1 MKCLDFKLKLGNK
14 DLPKIAISLQLALI
28 GLIALDEL
36 GLGIPILRQV
46 IGFLYLTFVPG
57 FLILSIL
64 KIDKLNLIDRTLY
77 SIGISLF
84 FVMVLGTLVN
94 FVYPLAGLYPF
105 SEQPI
110 TVTFMIAILT
120 LCIISWRY
128 GNKEDIIKMT
138 VPLFSPI
145 VLLLLLLPILAVL
158 GTFSLYYYQNNTLTL
173 LLLLFI
179 SVTPFIFAL
188 KESEITQLLAIWVI
202 TISLT
207 LSNSLFGHY
216 VHVTDN
222 ISEICLLQNVLR
234 NKIWDI
240 TIPGN
245 INAMPGVMVTL
256 PIYSLI
262 SGLNLVWIY
271 KIIVPILSSSV
282 PLGLFKAY
290 EKKFGGKIAFL
301 STLFFVFQF
310 NFFLWSSM
318 TMKMV
323 SSGIFLSCLVLL
335 MVSNEIS
342 IADKK
347 ILGIIFSIGL
357 ILSHYGTSYIFLLA
371 LIVSL
376 LLSFTLNEIRKKHYH
391 IISPSFITTYI
402 VVAISWYIY
411 ASGGYPFTSFVLLGQ
426 HFIQRITT
434 EFLFPETYG
443 TQLLLGKFPEY
454 LEVLKYLYVI
464 SYMLMCLGAFSSL
477 WRAFKV
483 KELDEHMLISL
494 SLLPFIPLPYIFG
507 VGQYGGGRAWLIP
520 SYFLAP
526 FLVVGCLSLS
536 KLKVF
541 FDYDK
546 AKNGMIFTSVFL
558 CIFFL
563 FNSCFL
569 AEVIWKYNIGPSI
582 YVSAPRI
589 TKDGT
594 IYEREYLDRV
604 YLSVRDMK
612 SAEWLSRNMKDNT
625 TKVFSG
631 HNAIA
636 RKLSIA
642 GLTPKYGSNVITLSN
657 KTEISKNSYI
667 YLSEF
672 NTNTGKIDGRIGAF
686 PKFFSLTEI
695 SEKLNSIDKIYTNG
709 RSEIYYKP

>member
-1 MKCLDFKLKLGNK
+1 
-14 DLPKIAISLQLALI
+14 
-28 GLIALDEL
+28 
-36 GLGIPILRQV
+36 
-46 IGFLYLTFVPG
+46 
-57 FLILSIL
+57 
-64 KIDKLNLIDRTLY
+64 
-77 SIGISLF
+77 
-84 FVMVLGTLVN
+84 
-94 FVYPLAGLYPF
+94 
-105 SEQPI
+105 
-110 TVTFMIAILT
+110 
-120 LCIISWRY
+120 
-128 GNKEDIIKMT
+128 
-138 VPLFSPI
+138 
-145 VLLLLLLPILAVL
+145 
-158 GTFSLYYYQNNTLTL
+158 
-173 LLLLFI
+173 
-179 SVTPFIFAL
+179 
-188 KESEITQLLAIWVI
+188 
-202 TISLT
+202 
-207 LSNSLFGHY
+207 
-216 VHVTDN
+216 
-222 ISEICLLQNVLR
+222 
-234 NKIWDI
+234 
-240 TIPGN
+240 
-245 INAMPGVMVTL
+245 
-256 PIYSLI
+256 
-262 SGLNLVWIY
+262 
-271 KIIVPILSSSV
+271 
-282 PLGLFKAY
+282 
-290 EKKFGGKIAFL
+290 
-301 STLFFVFQF
+301 
-310 NFFLWSSM
+310 
-318 TMKMV
+318 MKMV

-335 MVSNEIS
+335 MASNEIS

-376 LLSFTLNEIRKKHYH
+376 LLSFTLNTEIRKKHYH

-402 VVAISWYIY
+402 VVAIGWYIY
-411 ASGGYPFTSFVLLGQ
+411 ASSGYPFTSFVLLGQ
-426 HFIQRITT
+426 HFIQSITT

-443 TQLLLGKFPEY
+443 TQLLLRKFPEY
-454 LEVLKYLYVI
+454 LKVLKYLYVI

-483 KELDEHMLISL
+483 KELDEYMLISL

-507 VGQYGGGRAWLIP
+507 VGQYEGGRAWLIP

-594 IYEREYLDRV
+594 IYEKEYLDRV

-612 SAEWLSRNMKDNT
+612 SAEWLSRNTKDNT
-625 TKVFSG
+625 TNVFSG

-636 RKLSIA
+636 RKFRIA
-642 GLTPKYGSNVITLSN
+642 GLTPKYGFNVITLSN

-672 NTNTGKIDGRIGAF
+672 NTNTGKIDDRIRAF

-709 RSEIYYKP
+709 GSEIYYKP